1 MAKKTRKVLKQE
13 SQQRAI
19 QQAVT
24 NVNTTTQAPAPAAP
38 AAPQPVQAAA
48 PSRPAA
54 KTQLNE
60 EQEFK
65 FVKSDVRRS
74 LTLASVFVII
84 MIALSLIIH

>member
-24 NVNTTTQAPAPAAP
+24 NVNTTKEAPAAP

-54 KTQLNE
+54 KTQINE

-65 FVKSDVRRS
+65 FVKSDVGRS
-74 LTLASVFVII
+74 LTLASVFILI
-84 MIALSLIIH
+84 MIGLSLFIH